1 MLIILLICCL
11 LLSLPSAFAEEQ
23 RQTVPLPDEA
33 MQHYRELLKILPWTD
48 EGTARLIDHFDV
60 AEDGCIALSFQAES
74 GQQRAC
80 VGVYD
85 QTGAF
90 LWGFSYTTRS
100 AAAVE
105 LTADGLT
112 LHLTERSAV
121 IDKNGQCTAMFEYA
135 DKPKGQAELRVLE
148 ATQRRIGQ
156 DLYELRVASPLA
168 LGYSTLVRISPDG
181 TETLLY
187 HRPGAGIG
195 SSVFAIGVVVF
206 IVIALVLAQ
215 QKKDDGPTVRRHL

>member
-11 LLSLPSAFAEEQ
+11 LLPLPSALATGAPD
-23 RQTVPLPDEA
+23 TVPLPAED
-33 MQHYRELLKILPWTD
+33 MQRFQEKLLPWTD
-48 EGTARLIDHFDV
+48 DGAGRLIDHFDA
-60 AEDGCIALSFQAES
+60 AENGRIALSFQAES
-74 GQQRAC
+74 GKQRAY

-85 QTGAF
+85 QHGTF
-90 LWGFSYTTRS
+90 LWGFSYSTRS

-105 LTADGLT
+105 LADGGLI
-112 LHLTERSAV
+112 LHLTERSAM
-121 IDKNGQCTAMFEYA
+121 INENGQCTAMFEYA
-135 DKPKGQAELRVLE
+135 DLPKGQAELRVLE
-148 ATQRRIGQ
+148 ATQRKIGQ
-156 DLYELRVASPLA
+156 NLYELRLAAPLA
-168 LGYSTLVRISPDG
+168 LGYSTLVRIAPDG

-215 QKKDDGPTVRRHL
+215 RKKDDGPTVRRHL